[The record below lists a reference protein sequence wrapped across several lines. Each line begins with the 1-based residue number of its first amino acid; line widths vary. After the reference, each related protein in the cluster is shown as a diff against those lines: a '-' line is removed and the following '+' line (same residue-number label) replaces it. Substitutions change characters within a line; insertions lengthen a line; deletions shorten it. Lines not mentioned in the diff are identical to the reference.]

1 MIRSAQLTPRRVRD
15 EVDVSAQRV
24 PHPTRS
30 DERTSEPL
38 LQQRTASAPR
48 RASLFPPISYHS
60 VTFTVFE
67 PFQTLDGEM
76 YDKVKLYFST
86 LARSELECCGLTQ
99 ECFAKILNDSILVRD
114 NVLRS

>member
-1 MIRSAQLTPRRVRD
+1 
-15 EVDVSAQRV
+15 
-24 PHPTRS
+24 
-30 DERTSEPL
+30 
-38 LQQRTASAPR
+38 
-48 RASLFPPISYHS
+48 
-60 VTFTVFE
+60 
-67 PFQTLDGEM
+67 M

>member
-1 MIRSAQLTPRRVRD
+1 MNAHQNRFYNNEL
-15 EVDVSAQRV
+15 
-24 PHPTRS
+24 
-30 DERTSEPL
+30 PL
-38 LQQRTASAPR
+38 LLEVRCSSFNPATILQ
-48 RASLFPPISYHS
+48 
-60 VTFTVFE
+60 TFTVFE